1 MNMDQKKNCI
11 KNWNDHNTIMENKE
25 NPEIH
30 LWKKKKNLCND
41 HLKFFKA
48 YVWYSCYFH
57 YFHNLNVYTLP
68 WS

>member
-30 LWKKKKNLCND
+30 LWKKNLCND
-41 HLKFFKA
+41 HL
-48 YVWYSCYFH
+48 
-57 YFHNLNVYTLP
+57 
-68 WS
+68 